1 MMMAQ
6 KRQSSRPFPL
16 IETDGWS
23 WLTSADD
30 KQLESPFFGTIK
42 KGHLLKHWCL
52 ERMTFHLPRLFK
64 SL

>member
-30 KQLESPFFGTIK
+30 KQLESPFFGTNK
-42 KGHLLKHWCL
+42 KCMKQRDD
-52 ERMTFHLPRLFK
+52 EAQKRQSPNLFP
-64 SL
+64 